1 MFAFTAAERVEC
13 GSLKKLIFTLEAHLT
28 KMPQAKSGD
37 TVRVHYTGTLNNG
50 QVFDSSKDRAPLEFT
65 LGTGMVIAGFDA
77 AVTGLEPGETVT
89 KTIPMDEAYGAY
101 NPEMVGDIEKA
112 NIPADFELEVGQ
124 RLEMQVPGK
133 ASMSVT
139 ITDING
145 EIVTLDG
152 NHPLAGQDLTFELE
166 LVEIVG

>member
-1 MFAFTAAERVEC
+1 
-13 GSLKKLIFTLEAHLT
+13 
-28 KMPQAKSGD
+28 MPQAKSGD

-77 AVTGLEPGETVT
+77 AVTGLEPGETTT
-89 KTIPMDEAYGAY
+89 KTIPVAEAYGEY
-101 NPEMVGDIEKA
+101 NPDMVADIEKE

-124 RLEMQVPGK
+124 RLEMQVPGGD
-133 ASMSVT
+133 AMAVT
-139 ITDING
+139 IT
-145 EIVTLDG
+145 EIKESMVTLDG

-166 LVEIVG
+166 LVEIV

>member
-1 MFAFTAAERVEC
+1 MA
-13 GSLKKLIFTLEAHLT
+13 
-28 KMPQAKSGD
+28 QAKSGD
-37 TVRVHYTGTLNNG
+37 KVKVHYTGTLNNG
-50 QVFDSSKDRAPLEFT
+50 QVFDSSKERDPLEFT

-89 KTIPMDEAYGAY
+89 KTIPVDEAYGPY
-101 NPEMVGDIEKA
+101 QEEMVADIEKQ

-124 RLEMQVPGK
+124 RLQMQTPSGE
-133 ASMSVT
+133 AMAVT
-139 ITDING
+139 ITDMKEG
-145 EIVTLDG
+145 VVTLDG